1 MFFYYLDKKL
11 VFKYLLKKQTE
22 LMREYYERR
31 LKKFFDF
38 IELQLPNRH

>member
-31 LKKFFDF
+31 LKK
-38 IELQLPNRH
+38 IL